1 MLHDAFPVASK
12 RQGMKPDLLPFID
25 SLING
30 INRQKDVLVTGHMK
44 NHVWVDGQL
53 RQTNKQ
59 FSALKQKQKEQINQ
73 WLKEETEA
81 YYSLHQCYPV
91 GRQSEDV
98 VDNVYASI
106 ERAGIWIP
114 YGEVY
119 QHYISIKTR
128 LINRLKAKKN
138 ANEREAELTAP
149 KDETN
154 C

>member
-1 MLHDAFPVASK
+1 M
-12 RQGMKPDLLPFID
+12 
-25 SLING
+25 
-30 INRQKDVLVTGHMK
+30 
-44 NHVWVDGQL
+44 
-53 RQTNKQ
+53 
-59 FSALKQKQKEQINQ
+59 
-73 WLKEETEA
+73 
-81 YYSLHQCYPV
+81 HQCYPV

>member
-1 MLHDAFPVASK
+1 
-12 RQGMKPDLLPFID
+12 
-25 SLING
+25 
-30 INRQKDVLVTGHMK
+30 MK

-59 FSALKQKQKEQINQ
+59 FSDLKQKQKEQIPQ
-73 WLKEETEA
+73 WMKEETEA
-81 YYSLHQCYPV
+81 FYRLHQRYSV

-128 LINRLKAKKN
+128 LINRLKAKESVNQQKEGRADSKANN
-138 ANEREAELTAP
+138 ATV
-149 KDETN
+149 

>member
-1 MLHDAFPVASK
+1 M
-12 RQGMKPDLLPFID
+12 G
-25 SLING
+25 LIGRKNSMQRVFMQRSALEA
-30 INRQKDVLVTGHMK
+30 NFRWMVTGHMK

-59 FSALKQKQKEQINQ
+59 FSALKQ
-73 WLKEETEA
+73 EETEA

-149 KDETN
+149 KDETD

>member
-1 MLHDAFPVASK
+1 MV
-12 RQGMKPDLLPFID
+12 I
-25 SLING
+25 
-30 INRQKDVLVTGHMK
+30 GHMK

-59 FSALKQKQKEQINQ
+59 FSDLKQRQKERITQ
-73 WLKEETEA
+73 WMKEETEA
-81 YYSLHQCYPV
+81 YYRLHQRYPV

-128 LINRLKAKKN
+128 LINRLKAKESMNQPEEGLADSK
-138 ANEREAELTAP
+138 ANH
-149 KDETN
+149 ETV